1 MAEIE
6 VIELVKKYLDVL
18 RTEGIS
24 VRKAFLYGSYSDG
37 SASDE
42 SDIDVMIISDQFE
55 KNNDKIAGKVWRL
68 TSEVDSKIEP
78 FLVGTDSFQENSS
91 PIIQKVKATGIE
103 IN

>member
-24 VRKAFLYGSYSDG
+24 VRKAFLYGSYSVG

>member
-6 VIELVKKYLDVL
+6 IIELVKKYLDVL
-18 RTEGIS
+18 RAEGIS
-24 VRKAFLYGSYSDG
+24 VSKAFLYGSYSDG

-91 PIIQKVKATGIE
+91 PLIKKVKATGIE

>member
-24 VRKAFLYGSYSDG
+24 VRRHFCMEAIPDG

-68 TSEVDSKIEP
+68 TSEVDSKIGP

-91 PIIQKVKATGIE
+91 LIIQK
-103 IN
+103 

>member
-6 VIELVKKYLDVL
+6 IIELVKKYLDVL
-18 RTEGIS
+18 RAEGIS
-24 VRKAFLYGSYSDG
+24 VSKAFLYGSYSDG

-78 FLVGTDSFQENSS
+78 FLVGTDSFKENSS
-91 PIIQKVKATGIE
+91 PLIQNVKATGIE